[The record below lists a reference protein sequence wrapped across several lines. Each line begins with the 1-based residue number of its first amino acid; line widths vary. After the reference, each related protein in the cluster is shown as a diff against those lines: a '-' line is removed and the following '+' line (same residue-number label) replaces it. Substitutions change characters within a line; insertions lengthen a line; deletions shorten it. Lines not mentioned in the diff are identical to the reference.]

1 MRERSLLG
9 PAATSR
15 LRTHYAASHFRKSRL
30 LRVKSIKNVQAPGA
44 SDLTIATA
52 ATARCWSNRPARRIK
67 GLLLT
72 TIPVL
77 SLQGQT
83 DEHRSLLRRHGICEF
98 GRDHGARVRSHSRPR
113 RRHQGVRRARSIPA
127 RPSRFQSRLGRRK
140 SDRAGTGSAADTGI
154 STPQQP
160 RSMPPSRSIRPAPE
174 RCIAA
179 ASCAC

>member
-1 MRERSLLG
+1 MREHSPLRL
-9 PAATSR
+9 AATR
-15 LRTHYAASHFRKSRL
+15 PLRMRYAASRFRQSRL

-83 DEHRSLLRRHGICEF
+83 DEHRSLLRRHGICES
-98 GRDHGARVRSHSRPR
+98 GRGHGA
-113 RRHQGVRRARSIPA
+113 
-127 RPSRFQSRLGRRK
+127 
-140 SDRAGTGSAADTGI
+140 
-154 STPQQP
+154 
-160 RSMPPSRSIRPAPE
+160 
-174 RCIAA
+174 
-179 ASCAC
+179 